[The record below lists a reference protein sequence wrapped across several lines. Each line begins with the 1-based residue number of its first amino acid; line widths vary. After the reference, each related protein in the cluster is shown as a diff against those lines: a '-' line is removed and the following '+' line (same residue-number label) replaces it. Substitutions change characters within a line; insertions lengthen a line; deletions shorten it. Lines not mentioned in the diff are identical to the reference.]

1 MANLSERILEAELHI
16 KQVSADHAELQAKH
30 ATLQERVEKMKADAV
45 TRERNAMR
53 TGLIFLGTMILSL
66 IGVIWANLELIVG
79 GQHGTG
85 G

>member
-16 KQVSADHAELQAKH
+16 KRATEVIATLEASH